1 MSATILSLDV
11 GLMNTQLFTYE
22 LLLEQ
27 EIRMFET
34 KPL

>member
-1 MSATILSLDV
+1 MNATILSLDV

-22 LLLEQ
+22 LLLRQ